1 MRKLRYILLIL
12 CLCPILMWGQ
22 RRYSISDRWEY
33 QLATLSGFTA
43 TNVNSK
49 TDILNGLHAG
59 LYTGSHHLLGVSVEG
74 GWSSIVS
81 SMPCAQITPG
91 GGSGGIHLLYE
102 YQNSGFI
109 IQTGLGIHYQHVTNG
124 VGDTAIYHAHMQDTW
139 LNIKPV
145 EFTLKH
151 QFEQRYDISEQ
162 AYGQLPLYIGH
173 YILSPLG
180 IGYGLVGV
188 QANYVVWSGKTHMS
202 AIGSTSGLYE
212 RYIGVWE
219 EMDNHGFRKDVP
231 LERTNE
237 PLKLK
242 LDLLAHAE
250 MGYEFSTFRSA
261 SNYKMRP
268 GDRTDC
274 RIRIGAFVD
283 FGILNICPSTN
294 NELYTLPSSTIYDFP
309 TYEMHHI
316 FSTVEAK
323 DYWVRNLFTGLRV
336 TVLFGFPEKEHCILC
351 DTWRH

>member
-1 MRKLRYILLIL
+1 MRRLRYILLIL
-12 CLCPILMWGQ
+12 CLCPALLWAQ
-22 RRYSISDRWEY
+22 RRYSVSDRWEY
-33 QLATLSGFTA
+33 QLANLSGFTA

-59 LYTGSHHLLGVSVEG
+59 LYTGAHHLLGVSVEG
-74 GWSSIVS
+74 SWSGMVS
-81 SMPCAQITPG
+81 SMPVARVAPG
-91 GGSGGIHLLYE
+91 GGSGGFHLLYE

-109 IQTGLGIHYQHVTNG
+109 IQTGLGVNYQHVTVG
-124 VGDTAIYHAHMQDTW
+124 VGDSVIYHENMLDTW
-139 LNIKPV
+139 SNVQPV

-151 QFEQRYDISEQ
+151 QFEHRYDASTQ
-162 AYGQLPLYIGH
+162 VYGQIPFYVGH

-180 IGYGLVGV
+180 IGYALLGV
-188 QANYVVWSGKTHMS
+188 QANYMAWGGRTRMT
-202 AIGSTSGLYE
+202 AIGTTSGLYE

-219 EMDNHGFRKDVP
+219 EMDNHGFRKEVP
-231 LERTNE
+231 LERTGE

-261 SNYKMRP
+261 SNYKTRP
-268 GDRTDC
+268 GDRFDC

-283 FGILNICPSTN
+283 FGILNICPKTN
-294 NELYTLPSSTIYDFP
+294 KTVYDLPMSTIYDFP
-309 TYEMHHI
+309 TYQMDHI
-316 FSTVEAK
+316 FSTADAK
-323 DYWVRNLFTGLRV
+323 RFWVRNLYTGLRV